1 MSDPTT
7 TPMPNSVN
15 GAGQLVAAGPSREEI
30 AACYRPL
37 RQTAFKVQ
45 AIGPK
50 AVQIA
55 HYIDARAASRV
66 LDEVFAGDWHARLI
80 DLTESQG
87 EAVVRLGLTVR
98 GATRDG
104 VGSGRD
110 AKAAASDALKRGAV
124 LFGVGAY
131 LYAQPRTF
139 LAKAG
144 PHVRLVERDGK
155 TRAYIT
161 EAGERELREAFE
173 RWLEG
178 PGRRFGEPRDLGD
191 VEDAIGHELDEAP
204 TAHQEGPQPTAGSWS
219 SGPQSQTTSGA
230 RAQRPA
236 TRQRNGQV
244 PSCERPA
251 APTRRRQLVHLAQR
265 AGLPRERV
273 DVLHT
278 LVGCRRRDRVSAGQ
292 ADRLIALLE
301 AAILGDVDA
310 DRLGRAIERAAGYQ
324 DGAERLERFVVTSP
338 GPDAARAPANGG
350 DQGNAVQS

>member
-1 MSDPTT
+1 MSAPTT
-7 TPMPNSVN
+7 TPMPASVN
-15 GAGQLVAAGPSREEI
+15 GAAQLVAVGPSREEI

-66 LDEVFAGDWHARLI
+66 LDEVFAGDWHARNLNI
-80 DLTESQG
+80 TESHG
-87 EAVVRLGLTVR
+87 EAVVQLALTVR

-131 LYAQPRTF
+131 LYALPRTF

-161 EAGERELREAFE
+161 EAGERELRKAFE

-178 PGRRFGEPRDLGD
+178 PGRRFGEPRDLG
-191 VEDAIGHELDEAP
+191 VLEDAIGHELDEAP
-204 TAHQEGPQPTAGSWS
+204 TAQEETSETAGSWL
-219 SGPQSQTTSGA
+219 SGPQTPTTNGA
-230 RAQRPA
+230 RAQRRP
-236 TRQRNGQV
+236 TREKDGQV

-251 APTRRRQLVHLAQR
+251 APTRRRQLVHLAER
-265 AGLPRERV
+265 AGLGRERV

-278 LVGCRRRDRVSAGQ
+278 LVGCRRRDRVTAGQ

-301 AAILGDVDA
+301 AAILGDVDS

-338 GPDAARAPANGG
+338 GPDAAKAPANGG
-350 DQGNAVQS
+350 DQGNEAQS

>member
-1 MSDPTT
+1 MSAPTT
-7 TPMPNSVN
+7 TPTPPSVN
-15 GAGQLVAAGPSREEI
+15 GAAQLVAVGPSREEI

-66 LDEVFAGDWHARLI
+66 LDEVFAGDWHACNLNI
-80 DLTESQG
+80 TESHG
-87 EAVVRLGLTVR
+87 EAVVQLALTVR

-144 PHVRLVERDGK
+144 PHVRLVERGGK
-155 TRAYIT
+155 ARAYIT

-178 PGRRFGEPRDLGD
+178 PGRRFGEPRDLG
-191 VEDAIGHELDEAP
+191 VLEDAIGHELDEAP
-204 TAHQEGPQPTAGSWS
+204 TAQEKASEPTTGSQLS
-219 SGPQSQTTSGA
+219 DPQSQTTNGA
-230 RAQRPA
+230 RARPQS

-251 APTRRRQLVHLAQR
+251 APTRRRQLVHLAER
-265 AGLPRERV
+265 AGLGRERI
-273 DVLHT
+273 DVLHA

-301 AAILGDVDA
+301 AAILGDVDS
-310 DRLGRAIERAAGYQ
+310 DRLGRATERAAGYE
-324 DGAERLERFVVTSP
+324 DGLERLERFVVTSQ
-338 GPDAARAPANGG
+338 GPEGAKAPANDGQAKEAG
-350 DQGNAVQS
+350 S